1 MKTTNQFKLGLKC
14 KYFMS
19 KSSMRRI
26 PNKEGC
32 KSGEMISTSQHTSH
46 HHIKVEFKKKIK
58 KSWISVLSMRPLP
71 IKNIEQ
77 RQRDRYKILIKKERK
92 KKGWG
97 KRELEKERKRKKK
110 ERKQER
116 MK

>member
-19 KSSMRRI
+19 KSSRRRI

-46 HHIKVEFKKKIK
+46 HHIKVELKKKK
-58 KSWISVLSMRPLP
+58 KLNKCFEHASFAH
-71 IKNIEQ
+71 
-77 RQRDRYKILIKKERK
+77 KKY
-92 KKGWG
+92 
-97 KRELEKERKRKKK
+97 
-110 ERKQER
+110 
-116 MK
+116 